1 MGIFDKVKSF
11 TNALTGGGAKVWVE
25 AAAPSFTD
33 PFEVKVKASV
43 GDAPL
48 DVARVYLFLEGHE
61 EINIPDN
68 RNCYDQHGNLTHMGH
83 NQTMNSTTVS
93 VEVGVSGREM
103 LGANQEYEW
112 SAQVDIPDGSPPAYR
127 GRHCRHVFRVKA
139 GLDCSGNDPD
149 SGWVDLNL
157 V

>member
-11 TNALTGGGAKVWVE
+11 TNALTGGGAKVWIE

-61 EINIPDN
+61 EVRIPAS
-68 RNCYDQHGNLTHMGH
+68 RNCYDQQGNMTHMGDETAH
-83 NQTMNSTTVS
+83 TTTVS
-93 VEVGVSGREM
+93 VDVGVSGREM
-103 LGANQEYEW
+103 LSANQEYEW
-112 SAQVDIPDGSPPAYR
+112 SVQVDIPDGSPAVYK
-127 GRHCRHVFRVKA
+127 GRHCVHVYRIKA